1 MISSLR
7 KWVVSMNKFM
17 TTFRHTYLSK
27 VKAKS
32 FIITTIIV
40 MLLIILA
47 GNFNKIMNLF
57 DGSEEIGTVEVE
69 ASAAFTEQFSEVLSR
84 MSEEMSVA
92 EIDGDIVVT
101 VDETVPVSAVVES
114 EFNINAA
121 QQAEIEIALED
132 MNRMMVMETLDL
144 SEEEAALMMA
154 EVSVDYETSVSPA
167 EGEVEVEAGAEPN
180 YLNVVIFYITVFV
193 MFFIVINYASQ
204 IGTEIAMEKSSRV
217 IEMIVSSVSPVN
229 HLFAKIL
236 AIICVSLTQLFFFVV
251 TIIAVIYLVDI
262 GELISEFGLEANDR
276 TVPMVIYSL
285 IFLLLGLV
293 LYLSVSALLGSFV
306 SRMEDLQ
313 QALLPVTMMSLGG
326 MYLGMF
332 NLFDPGNL
340 LVRITSY
347 FPFFTPFV
355 MPLRVLDPDTSH
367 VTVVIG
373 IIVVLI
379 TIGIA
384 VYFAARIYKGSILST
399 DQGIIKN
406 IRKFNKG
413 E

>member
-1 MISSLR
+1 
-7 KWVVSMNKFM
+7 MNKFK
-17 TTFRHTYLSK
+17 TTFWHTYLSK

-40 MLLIILA
+40 MLLIVLA
-47 GNFNKIMNLF
+47 GNFDKIMNLF
-57 DGSEEIGTVEVE
+57 DSSEAINTVEVE
-69 ASAAFTEQFSEVLSR
+69 ATEEFTEQFSAVLPEI
-84 MSEEMSVA
+84 SEDISMTDS
-92 EIDGDIVVT
+92 DGDIVLT
-101 VDETVPVSAVVES
+101 VEDSVPITATVES
-114 EFNINAA
+114 EVEISSA
-121 QQAEIEIALED
+121 QQTEIELALD
-132 MNRMMVMETLDL
+132 SVNREMVVNSLDL
-144 SEEEAALMMA
+144 TEEEAGLMAA
-154 EVSVDYETSVSPA
+154 EIDVDFQTA
-167 EGEVEVEAGAEPN
+167 ESMEEGDSGAAGEMDEPN
-180 YLNVVIFYITVFV
+180 YLNIVIFYVTVFV
-193 MFFIVINYASQ
+193 MFFVVINYASQ

-236 AIICVSLTQLFFFVV
+236 AIICVSLTQLFFFVA

-262 GELISEFGLEANDR
+262 GAIISEFGLEANDR
-276 TVPMVIYSL
+276 TLPMIIYSL
-285 IFLLLGLV
+285 VFLLLGLV

-313 QALLPVTMMSLGG
+313 QALLPITLMSIGG

-332 NLFDPGNL
+332 NLFNPDNM
-340 LVRITSY
+340 LVIITSY

-367 VTVVIG
+367 LTVWIGMVIV
-373 IIVVLI
+373 IITVI
-379 TIGIA
+379 IA

-399 DQGIIKN
+399 DKGIIKN

>member
-1 MISSLR
+1 
-7 KWVVSMNKFM
+7 MNKFL

-69 ASAAFTEQFSEVLSR
+69 ASDAFTEQFSEVLSR
-84 MSEEMSVA
+84 MSGEMSVV
-92 EIDGDIVVT
+92 ESDGDIVIT
-101 VDETVPVSAVVES
+101 VNETVPVSAVVES

-276 TVPMVIYSL
+276 TVPMIIYSL

-367 VTVVIG
+367 VTVLIG

>member
-1 MISSLR
+1 
-7 KWVVSMNKFM
+7 MNKFM

-47 GNFNKIMNLF
+47 GNFDKIMNLF
-57 DGSEEIGTVEVE
+57 DGSEEVGTVEVE
-69 ASAAFTEQFSEVLSR
+69 ASEAFTGQFQVV
-84 MSEEMSVA
+84 MSEISDDIEVVES
-92 EIDGDIVVT
+92 DGDITLT
-101 VDETVPVSAVVES
+101 VEETVPLSATVES
-114 EFNINAA
+114 DNEVNTT
-121 QQAEIEIALED
+121 QQTEIEMALD
-132 MNRMMVMETLDL
+132 AVNRQMVIESLDL
-144 SEEEAALMMA
+144 SEEEADLMA
-154 EVSVDYETSVSPA
+154 AGINIDYETGAAVTDA
-167 EGEVEVEAGAEPN
+167 DTGEIIEIEEPN
-180 YLNVVIFYITVFV
+180 YLNVVIFYVTVFV

-251 TIIAVIYLVDI
+251 TIIAVLYLVDI
-262 GELISEFGLEANDR
+262 GSLISEFGLEANDR
-276 TVPMVIYSL
+276 TVPMVVYSL

-340 LVRITSY
+340 LVRMTSY

-355 MPLRVLDPDTSH
+355 MPLRVLDPATSH
-367 VTVVIG
+367 LTVWIGIVVI
-373 IIVVLI
+373 LI
-379 TIGIA
+379 TIAVA

-406 IRKFNKG
+406 IKKFNKG

>member
-1 MISSLR
+1 
-7 KWVVSMNKFM
+7 MNKFM

-47 GNFNKIMNLF
+47 GNFDKIMNLF
-57 DGSEEIGTVEVE
+57 DGSEEVGTIEIEASEAFTGQFQAVMSEVSDDIEVVESNGDITLTVE
-69 ASAAFTEQFSEVLSR
+69 
-84 MSEEMSVA
+84 
-92 EIDGDIVVT
+92 
-101 VDETVPVSAVVES
+101 ETVPLSATVES
-114 EFNINAA
+114 DNEVNTT
-121 QQAEIEIALED
+121 QQTEIEMALD
-132 MNRMMVMETLDL
+132 AVNRQMVIESLDL
-144 SEEEAALMMA
+144 SEEEADLMA
-154 EVSVDYETSVSPA
+154 AGINIDYETGAAVTDA
-167 EGEVEVEAGAEPN
+167 DTGEIIEIEEPN
-180 YLNVVIFYITVFV
+180 YLNVVIFYVTVFV

-251 TIIAVIYLVDI
+251 TIIAVLYLVDI
-262 GELISEFGLEANDR
+262 GSLISEFGLEANDR
-276 TVPMVIYSL
+276 TVPMVVYSL

-340 LVRITSY
+340 LVRMTSY

-355 MPLRVLDPDTSH
+355 MPLRVLDPATSH
-367 VTVVIG
+367 LTVWIGIVVI
-373 IIVVLI
+373 LI
-379 TIGIA
+379 TIAVA

-406 IRKFNKG
+406 IKKFNKG